1 MNDTIIAVLLCFG
14 TFFCLVAAIGVA
26 RMPDIYMRL
35 SAASKASSLGT
46 GFILL
51 AVAIFFGSTEVTGK
65 IIAIIA
71 FTLLTAPVAAHML
84 GRAAYFSGEPLWK
97 KSVRDELGSGGEWF
111 RSAGRAAENAD
122 QPLTIT
128 GERAIHDISDTKT
141 TEIQKQ

>member
-1 MNDTIIAVLLCFG
+1 MNDTVIAIFLCFG

-35 SAASKASSLGT
+35 SAASKASTLGT

-51 AVAIFFGSTEVTGK
+51 AVALFFGSTAVTGK
-65 IIAIIA
+65 IVAIIA

-97 KSVRDELGSGGEWF
+97 RSVRDELGSGGEWVRHKDGTDD
-111 RSAGRAAENAD
+111 RSGSH
-122 QPLTIT
+122 P
-128 GERAIHDISDTKT
+128 T
-141 TEIQKQ
+141 TVPGTASNNTPGKEYPR